1 MRTDYRPNL
10 RASSVPLVIA
20 IFLNESQTLVKLLYL
35 VHVLSIVAAF
45 GPLFLYPR
53 MQRAGETSAM
63 AALHLKFVFP
73 ALILLWVVGMG
84 MAGVNKFAL
93 AEMWWI
99 TITIALWIGSVAV
112 SWFLIRPAISDTS
125 DDAKKK
131 MSMGIGITHL
141 ILVASLVLMIFKPF
155 VEGNYVFNS

>member
-1 MRTDYRPNL
+1 
-10 RASSVPLVIA
+10 
-20 IFLNESQTLVKLLYL
+20 
-35 VHVLSIVAAF
+35 
-45 GPLFLYPR
+45 
-53 MQRAGETSAM
+53 M
-63 AALHLKFVFP
+63 AALHMKLVFP

-99 TITIALWIGSVAV
+99 TITIALWIGAVVV

-125 DDAKKK
+125 DNAKKK

-141 ILVASLVLMIFKPF
+141 IFVVSLVLMIFKPF
-155 VEGNYVFNS
+155 VEGDYVINT

>member
-1 MRTDYRPNL
+1 M
-10 RASSVPLVIA
+10 IA
-20 IFLNESQTLVKLLYL
+20 ISLNESQTLVKLLYF

-53 MQRAGETSAM
+53 LQRAGETSAM
-63 AALHLKFVFP
+63 AALHMKLVFP

-99 TITIALWIGSVAV
+99 TITIALWVGTVAV

-125 DDAKKK
+125 DNAKKK

-141 ILVASLVLMIFKPF
+141 TLVASLVLMIFKPF
-155 VEGNYVFNS
+155 VDGTYAFNS

>member
-1 MRTDYRPNL
+1 MF
-10 RASSVPLVIA
+10 A
-20 IFLNESQTLVKLLYL
+20 IFLNESQTLVKLLYF

-53 MQRAGETSAM
+53 LQRAGETSAM
-63 AALHLKFVFP
+63 AALHMKLVFP

-93 AEMWWI
+93 AEMWLI
-99 TITIALWIGSVAV
+99 TITITLWVGTVAV

-125 DDAKKK
+125 DNAKKK

-141 ILVASLVLMIFKPF
+141 TLVASLVLMIFKPF
-155 VEGNYVFNS
+155 VDGTYAFNS

>member
-1 MRTDYRPNL
+1 
-10 RASSVPLVIA
+10 
-20 IFLNESQTLVKLLYL
+20 
-35 VHVLSIVAAF
+35 
-45 GPLFLYPR
+45 

-93 AEMWWI
+93 AEMWWV

>member
-1 MRTDYRPNL
+1 M
-10 RASSVPLVIA
+10 IA
-20 IFLNESQTLVKLLYL
+20 IFVNESQTLVKLLYL
-35 VHVLSIVAAF
+35 IHVLSIVAAF

-63 AALHLKFVFP
+63 ATLHLKFVFP

-131 MSMGIGITHL
+131 LSMGIGITHL

>member
-1 MRTDYRPNL
+1 
-10 RASSVPLVIA
+10 VIA

-35 VHVLSIVAAF
+35 VHVLSILAAF

-53 MQRAGETSAM
+53 MQRAGETSAL
-63 AALHLKFVFP
+63 AALHMKLVFP

-99 TITIALWIGSVAV
+99 TITIALWVGSVVV
-112 SWFLIRPAISDTS
+112 SWFLIRPAIIDTT
-125 DDAKKK
+125 DAAKKK

-155 VEGNYVFNS
+155 VDGNYAFNS

>member
-1 MRTDYRPNL
+1 MP
-10 RASSVPLVIA
+10 AGSVRLVIA

-35 VHVLSIVAAF
+35 VHILSVVAAF

-63 AALHLKFVFP
+63 AALHMKLVFP
-73 ALILLWVVGMG
+73 ALIVLWVVGMG

-99 TITIALWIGSVAV
+99 TITIALWISAVAV
-112 SWFLIRPAISDTS
+112 SWFLIRPATSDTS

-141 ILVASLVLMIFKPF
+141 IFVISLVLMIFKPF
-155 VEGNYVFNS
+155 VDGTYVINT

>member
-1 MRTDYRPNL
+1 
-10 RASSVPLVIA
+10 VIA

-63 AALHLKFVFP
+63 AALHMKLVFP

-112 SWFLIRPAISDTS
+112 SWFLIRPAIGDTS

-141 ILVASLVLMIFKPF
+141 ILVISLVLMIFKPF
-155 VEGNYVFNS
+155 VDGTYVFNS

>member
-1 MRTDYRPNL
+1 
-10 RASSVPLVIA
+10 VIA

-63 AALHLKFVFP
+63 ATLHLKFVFP

>member
-1 MRTDYRPNL
+1 
-10 RASSVPLVIA
+10 VIA
-20 IFLNESQTLVKLLYL
+20 IFLNESQTLVKLLYV

-53 MQRAGETSAM
+53 MQRAGETSSM
-63 AALHLKFVFP
+63 AALHMKLVFP
-73 ALILLWVVGMG
+73 ALILLWVAGMG

-99 TITIALWIGSVAV
+99 TITIALWIGAVIV

-125 DDAKKK
+125 DNAKKK

-141 ILVASLVLMIFKPF
+141 IFVVSLVLMIFKPF
-155 VEGNYVFNS
+155 VEGTYVINS

>member
-1 MRTDYRPNL
+1 MF
-10 RASSVPLVIA
+10 A
-20 IFLNESQTLVKLLYL
+20 IFLNESQTLVKLLYF

-53 MQRAGETSAM
+53 LQRAGETSAM
-63 AALHLKFVFP
+63 AALHMKLVFP

-99 TITIALWIGSVAV
+99 TITITLWVGTVAV

-125 DDAKKK
+125 DNAKKK

-141 ILVASLVLMIFKPF
+141 ILVASIVLMIFKPF
-155 VEGNYVFNS
+155 VDGNYVFNS